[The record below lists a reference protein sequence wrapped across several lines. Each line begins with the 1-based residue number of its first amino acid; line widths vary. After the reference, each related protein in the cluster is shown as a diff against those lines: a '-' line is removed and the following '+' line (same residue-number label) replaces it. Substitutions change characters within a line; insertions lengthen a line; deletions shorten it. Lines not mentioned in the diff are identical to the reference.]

1 MQPETLAP
9 LYTLQQLLQHPWLQ
23 QPLLLWLV
31 IVLSSLLPLPASY
44 QPLVLFRI
52 LASRLASRVNK
63 TAYPSAQLKLSG
75 SLAAVIAIAPW
86 LLLAWA
92 FTLLSQMPQLWHSL
106 LLYLCLDW
114 QTVRQHALQ
123 IQASLEK
130 QQLSLAR
137 DQLQPLVLREVRLM
151 SEVGVS
157 KACLE
162 SLLFRLATQW
172 TSVLL
177 WFLAAGVEGAIAY
190 RLLQELQQ
198 QWNPKQSQFQHFGK
212 PVAAIVAVLNWPG
225 MLLTGTVLALLV
237 SLRQS
242 RQYLKF
248 ASDGYF
254 SFPAR
259 WLLAAGAAA
268 LNRNLAGPVYY
279 QGQKIRRVRIGPA
292 LEPKAADISLLLKLC
307 RQYQVGVWLL
317 LSSYL
322 GLGLLAS
329 WPS

>member
-1 MQPETLAP
+1 MLAETIAA
-9 LYTLQQLLQHPWLQ
+9 LQQLLQHPWLQ
-23 QPLLLWLV
+23 QPLLLLLV
-31 IVLSSLLPLPASY
+31 VVLSSLLPLPASY
-44 QPLVLFRI
+44 QPLVLFRV
-52 LASRLASRVNK
+52 LALRLAGRVNK
-63 TAYPSAQLKLSG
+63 TGYPSAQLQLSG
-75 SLAAVIAIAPW
+75 TLAAIISIAPW
-86 LLLAWA
+86 LVLAWA
-92 FTLLSQMPQLWHSL
+92 FTLLSQMPQLWHGL

-114 QTVRQHALQ
+114 QHVRQQAQQ
-123 IQASLEK
+123 IQRSLDK

-137 DQLQPLVLREVRLM
+137 DLLQPLVLREVKSM
-151 SEVGVS
+151 SAIGVS

-162 SLLFRLATQW
+162 SMLFRLAAQW

-177 WFLAAGVEGAIAY
+177 WFLVGGVVAAIAY
-190 RLLQELQQ
+190 RLLQELHQ
-198 QWNPKQSQFQHFGK
+198 QWNPKHLNFRHFGK
-212 PVAAIVAVLNWPG
+212 PVAVIVALLNWPG
-225 MLLTGTVLALLV
+225 LFLTGTVLSLMV
-237 SLRQS
+237 SFRQS

-254 SFPAR
+254 SWPAR

-292 LEPKAADISLLLKLC
+292 SEPKAADISLLLKLC
-307 RQYQVGVWLL
+307 RQFQIGVLLL

-329 WPS
+329 WPL